1 MCVFNSTEKRY
12 YSSFS
17 LLHFVLRISHWF
29 CNLFSLLP
37 PFLPPFPIPL
47 LYFSSFTLSSRESSD
62 ESRKGSKGNCWRRAN
77 TALHCMQLIYSSQ
90 ALFIRKRRQRE
101 RERTLLEDE
110 ALLLFIEKAQKENAE
125 KIALVVYAFFF
136 LFIGRRLWAT
146 FLLPFVSDFSGG
158 AGFSLVH
165 TFNTLYFPVSPPPPA
180 PPPLLA
186 DGNFTV

>member
-1 MCVFNSTEKRY
+1 
-12 YSSFS
+12 
-17 LLHFVLRISHWF
+17 
-29 CNLFSLLP
+29 
-37 PFLPPFPIPL
+37 
-47 LYFSSFTLSSRESSD
+47 
-62 ESRKGSKGNCWRRAN
+62 
-77 TALHCMQLIYSSQ
+77 MQLIYSSQ

-146 FLLPFVSDFSGG
+146 FPSLRLSDFSGG

>member
-1 MCVFNSTEKRY
+1 M
-12 YSSFS
+12 
-17 LLHFVLRISHWF
+17 
-29 CNLFSLLP
+29 
-37 PFLPPFPIPL
+37 
-47 LYFSSFTLSSRESSD
+47 
-62 ESRKGSKGNCWRRAN
+62 RAEGGARVIVGGGQ
-77 TALHCMQLIYSSQ
+77 TQQHCMQLIYSSQ
-90 ALFIRKRRQRE
+90 ALFIRKRRQ

-146 FLLPFVSDFSGG
+146 FPSLRLSDFSGG

-165 TFNTLYFPVSPPPPA
+165 TFNTLYFPVSPPPPPA

>member
-1 MCVFNSTEKRY
+1 MLAAGKHSIA
-12 YSSFS
+12 
-17 LLHFVLRISHWF
+17 LHAV
-29 CNLFSLLP
+29 NLF
-37 PFLPPFPIPL
+37 ITGA
-47 LYFSSFTLSSRESSD
+47 LY
-62 ESRKGSKGNCWRRAN
+62 SKKKAE
-77 TALHCMQLIYSSQ
+77 
-90 ALFIRKRRQRE
+90 RE

-146 FLLPFVSDFSGG
+146 FPSLRLSDFSGG

-180 PPPLLA
+180 PPPLLV